1 MADYEQELRER
12 LRRGTSAAPVEV
24 TPGPA
29 DDPEAALIARLRSQ
43 VLADKIAVPATR
55 ANARG
60 QVLPVP
66 DWNMGMAVG
75 NGMLQGFLPKLAAG
89 ISARPFVQ
97 TTPEEHAAAQADY
110 EKKLADMTAA
120 RENYGREN
128 SGKALVGELGGSMAT
143 LIPVMAAG
151 GSGLAAIGSRIAGAA
166 PWASG
171 LVDFLSGASSGAMKL
186 PSLAARGAAEGA
198 EAAAG
203 SSGLSDKPLEE
214 QIRTGAGIGA
224 VVNPVVGAVA
234 SRMGS
239 HVNATTAETAQALL
253 DQGVPVR
260 AGQIPGSNKIAQGLD
275 KVFGGGNAAQR
286 EAFGEKLTG
295 YAGLPEKEV
304 SQGWVAKNDQRVG
317 KVMNDIQSV
326 YSIPAMESGLVNDLA
341 GVRKHAIDN
350 FSVDN
355 AVKVNG
361 FVNKIE
367 ENLYNPMNG
376 AVYKNLTQKGGLLDN
391 MSKDKDIATA
401 VPKLREAL
409 DDAWGRALPAD
420 KKAAWD
426 EARRHYK
433 VTRVID
439 DSMGASGA
447 AEGVYNPKRLLKA
460 VEDRFGNVEN
470 AGDLGMLARGG
481 QFLEPPGAAPS
492 SAHGGLSKLA
502 GKGLLFGAGAVTASA
517 GGHVATHLNPAM
529 IMEAMQHP
537 EVYTLPIAGLTAAL
551 GGAYGLNKMMNSP
564 RATQYLLDVSRGSR
578 NPMLMG
584 NNPALPMLV
593 EGYNRQ

>member
-1 MADYEQELRER
+1 MADYEQELRDR
-12 LRRGTSAAPVEV
+12 LRRGTSAPPVEV

-43 VLADKIAVPATR
+43 VLGDKLAVPATR
-55 ANARG
+55 ANPRG
-60 QVLPVP
+60 QQLPVP
-66 DWNMGMAVG
+66 DWSMGMAVG
-75 NGMLQGFLPKLAAG
+75 NGMLQGLLPKLAAG
-89 ISARPFVQ
+89 ISARPFIQ

-110 EKKLADMTAA
+110 EKRLANLTSA
-120 RENYGREN
+120 REDYGREN

-143 LIPVMAAG
+143 LIPAMAAG
-151 GSGLAAIGSRIAGAA
+151 GSGLAAIGSRIVGVA

-203 SSGLSDKPLEE
+203 SSGLSDKPLGE
-214 QIRTGAGIGA
+214 QVRTGAGIGA
-224 VVNPVVGAVA
+224 VLNPVVGAVA

-260 AGQIPGSNKIAQGLD
+260 AGQIPGSNKVAQGLD

-326 YSIPAMESGLVNDLA
+326 YSIPAMESGLLSDLSKI
-341 GVRKHAIDN
+341 RSDSLSN
-350 FSVDN
+350 MSVDN
-355 AVKVNG
+355 AKKVSQ
-361 FVNKIE
+361 FVTKVEDNVID
-367 ENLYNPMNG
+367 PMSG
-376 AVYKNLTQKGGLLDN
+376 GTYKNLTQKGGLLDN
-391 MSKDKDIATA
+391 IKADKDIASVA
-401 VPKLREAL
+401 PKLREAL

-447 AEGVYNPKRLLKA
+447 AEGVYNPKKLLKA

-481 QFLEPPGAAPS
+481 QFLEAPGAAP
-492 SAHGGLSKLA
+492 
-502 GKGLLFGAGAVTASA
+502 ASA
-517 GGHVATHLNPAM
+517 KHGAAKTIG
-529 IMEAMQHP
+529 
-537 EVYTLPIAGLTAAL
+537 TLAL
-551 GGAYGLNKMMNSP
+551 GGAAAAAASEGSKVISHMGPEAIAALSQHPESYALPLLLAAGLYGGAKAGNAALNGP

-578 NPMLMG
+578 NPLLMG
-584 NNPALPMLV
+584 NNPMLPMLV